1 MLLAQCMHPPGPRFS
16 FTQGRYNVSEGVG
29 IAEVC
34 IELIAG
40 TATAD
45 VEIEIYTQEG
55 SAIGCKFESHTIQ
68 PLLLLS
74 NLFLTIT
81 NIVDDFVV
89 TNGITSLTFPSS
101 STVGAVGCIQVSI
114 IDDDTVEEIE
124 NFLVIF
130 NSSDSGVEINPGDN
144 QAIVSIVDNDGETSV
159 GFSEFKS

>member
-16 FTQGRYNVSEGVG
+16 FTQGSYNVSEGVG

-45 VEIEIYTQEG
+45 VEIEIFTQEG

-68 PLLLLS
+68 PLLLLL
-74 NLFLTIT
+74 NLFLTI

-89 TNGITSLTFPSS
+89 TDGITSLTFPSS
-101 STVGAVGCIQVSI
+101 STVGAMGCIQVSI
-114 IDDDTVEEIE
+114 IDDDTAEGIE
-124 NFLVIF
+124 DFLVTF
-130 NSSDSGVEINPGDN
+130 NSSDSVVEINPGDN
-144 QAIVSIVDNDGETSV
+144 QAIVSIVDNDGETPV